1 MKLTPRE
8 PTPEVAKL
16 ILDYGQACFE
26 CGAYNGNIPHE
37 YQFLS
42 DARALAH
49 RLLVAKIGA
58 MHDAAPSVP
67 SVEQELLDSLA
78 NLCRRA
84 INEANGLTNY
94 VDERPELHSAE
105 KRIAKIEQEFRAAIA
120 RAKGE

>member
-8 PTPEVAKL
+8 PTPEMVEAAQQLLGIDGKL
-16 ILDYGQACFE
+16 YSKTEVTAIWKD
-26 CGAYNGNIPHE
+26 
-37 YQFLS
+37 
-42 DARALAH
+42 
-49 RLLVAKIGA
+49 

-67 SVEQELLDSLA
+67 SLEQELLDSLA

-94 VDERPELHSAE
+94 VDERPELHGAE